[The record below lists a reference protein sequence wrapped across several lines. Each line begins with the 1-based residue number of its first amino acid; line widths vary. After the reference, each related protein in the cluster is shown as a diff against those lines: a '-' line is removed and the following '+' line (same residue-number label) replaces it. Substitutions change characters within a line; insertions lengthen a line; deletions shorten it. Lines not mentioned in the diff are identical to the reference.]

1 MTWRPGYH
9 ADTSQGASGHRNEVS
24 KLRKQVVN
32 AMTSGDSV
40 RIVYRAGK
48 HLDALIDVPAAW
60 HDRLKFAVKSGAVL
74 DLNTI
79 VSVENTAN

>member
-24 KLRKQVVN
+24 KLRKQIVN
-32 AMTSGDSV
+32 AMSSGDRI
-40 RIVYRAGK
+40 RIVYREGD

-60 HDRLKFAVKSGAVL
+60 KDRLKFAVKSGAVL

-79 VSVENTAN
+79 DLIENVAN